1 MPKAENMMSSHDLDS
16 LRFHHDAIRA
26 EYRQQAPRWGKATIG
41 EDLKWVVSQMEL
53 MPQFSVLDVA
63 AGTGL
68 FSQAV
73 ASRVRHVTAIDIT
86 PEMLQHGRS
95 LAQQNGFHNIAF
107 QLGAAEDLP
116 FPANAFDVVISRY
129 SVHHFYAP
137 NRAFKEM
144 SRVCRTGGSVVVVDI
159 VAAED
164 PVIAARHNDL
174 ERLADPT
181 HTRILP
187 SSEFQKEIG
196 QSDLV
201 ITEYLS
207 REVEM
212 PFDSWQSQIPS
223 DSEVRLKI
231 KRALEDEMSGGLPTG
246 MHPFEKHGAL
256 RFWHTWGIVTAKKPS
271 TPSFAA

>member
-1 MPKAENMMSSHDLDS
+1 MSSHDPDS
-16 LRFHHDAIRA
+16 LRFHHDAIRE

-41 EDLKWVVSQMEL
+41 DDLKWVVSRMEL
-53 MPQFSVLDVA
+53 APKFGVLDVA

-73 ASRVRHVTAIDIT
+73 ASRVNHVTAIDLT

-95 LAQQNGFHNIAF
+95 LARQNGFHNITF

-116 FPANAFDVVISRY
+116 FPENSFDVVISRY

-159 VAAED
+159 VANED
-164 PVIAARHNDL
+164 RVIAARQDEL

-187 SSEFQKEIG
+187 PSEFQKGIV
-196 QSDLV
+196 QSGLA

-212 PFDSWQSQIPS
+212 TFDSWQSQIPP

-231 KRALEDEMSGGLPTG
+231 RQSLEVEMSGGLPTG
-246 MHPFEKHGAL
+246 MRPFERDGAL
-256 RFWHTWGIVTAKKPS
+256 RFWHTWGIVIAKKLPA
-271 TPSFAA
+271 PPIAA